1 MTQKHL
7 PKQCSPGTDRDRVAS
22 APYNFVPLPDDVITA
37 VAHADDLPDHD
48 CYLPGRHPGYFQVTL
63 TTKSP
68 LYIRCPLSLEEFL
81 QQERKKDEDK
91 PFKQQVKNTPHFF
104 YTRDP
109 DKPVIPGSSLR
120 GMLRSLVEIVGY
132 GKMQWVMDK
141 QLFFRTVD
149 DTAVGRHYRGRMT
162 EKIETGFFF
171 FEPQGYIIKTCRL
184 ARVKRDKLNGHLYE
198 GEGQNKWPRWDG
210 QPPCQWARVWVLLAG
225 DGKNI
230 KELSYSSCPEW
241 KEGVL
246 VITGN
251 VPKKKKEFVF
261 LLPNADSEE
270 IVVPEDILER
280 FHDDDQI
287 TQWQEKAFTKDKPD
301 RNCRERNGMLRRK
314 PFKPG
319 DPVFFLREEGKLT
332 FLGRAQ
338 MFRLPYKN
346 GPLDLIPDWLR
357 RPEYI
362 DFADAIFGFTRTNQ
376 ELGDM
381 LERKVVAAKPRQGEK
396 GRAYGSRVFVTDAAL
411 LKGQADIWLS
421 DDPIVPKILASPKPT
436 AFQHYLVQTSDNKTE
451 LKHYGSKTPRDTVI
465 RGHKCYWHQGL
476 SPERGLAIEQIRAA
490 IAEKQEILIKIKE
503 QEEQGKPEKQHTQF
517 KPVKPGVKFQF
528 RLYFENLSD
537 EELGALCWVLNPLGD
552 ASKDY
557 CHHLG
562 MGKPLGMGAVKLE
575 AALYR
580 TDRAKR
586 YSALF
591 DGDGW
596 QEGLCGDPKHLDDS
610 ETLIQ
615 LTCCFEEYVLG
626 DLDLSGRCKHLSEL
640 ERIAMLLKIMEW
652 PGYPA
657 ASGEALFLR
666 NENRPNTRYMTIQP
680 NEYTNRP
687 VLPDPSAFGSLSGN
701 TRPSPAQ
708 KTATSSPSEKKAEGA
723 LFTIDHESVLKAIT
737 SLRGPGEVS
746 RLASIVNS
754 IDELGDTPARIECAA
769 TLRQWL
775 IENKLW
781 DKESHASS
789 PWCKRIEQLLR

>member
-22 APYNFVPLPDDVITA
+22 APYNFVPLPNDVITA

-48 CYLPGRHPGYFQVTL
+48 CYLPGRHTGYFQVTL

-81 QQERKKDEDK
+81 QQERKEDEDK

-132 GKMQWVMDK
+132 GKMQWVTDAIKIYYRAVAAPKDDPLGIPYKNIIGNFGKNVRAGYLTSKGNEWYIKPSKKPTNMGWPEQGAYLKVKDSDIPEGAIPGFLRFNSPKYKPQYHAVSFEVEEHKGKKGNFIRIKRIGAPEVGYK
-141 QLFFRTVD
+141 QRGFIVCSGNMLETADTKDRSPRSRYALVLEEDPKAKLLKISSNAVTDYVEALTPFQTEPPFDSGKGCLINGCPVFYIERDGEVLFF
-149 DTAVGRHYRGRMT
+149 
-162 EKIETGFFF
+162 
-171 FEPQGYIIKTCRL
+171 
-184 ARVKRDKLNGHLYE
+184 GH
-198 GEGQNKWPRWDG
+198 
-210 QPPCQWARVWVLLAG
+210 
-225 DGKNI
+225 
-230 KELSYSSCPEW
+230 CP
-241 KEGVL
+241 
-246 VITGN
+246 N
-251 VPKKKKEFVF
+251 
-261 LLPNADSEE
+261 
-270 IVVPEDILER
+270 
-280 FHDDDQI
+280 
-287 TQWQEKAFTKDKPD
+287 
-301 RNCRERNGMLRRK
+301 
-314 PFKPG
+314 
-319 DPVFFLREEGKLT
+319 
-332 FLGRAQ
+332 
-338 MFRLPYKN
+338 FRLPALIEGRKKASI
-346 GPLDLIPDWLR
+346 PLDFTPFQLR
-357 RPEYI
+357 RPEDI
-362 DFADAIFGFTRTNQ
+362 DFAEGIFGFVRTDKDDI
-376 ELGDM
+376 EDM
-381 LERKVVAAKPRQGEK
+381 VKRGSITKKPRQGEK

-411 LKGQADIWLS
+411 LKGQTDIWLS

-436 AFQHYLVQTSDNKTE
+436 AFQHYLVQTNDNKDK
-451 LKHYGSKTPRDTVI
+451 LKHYGSKTPEDTVI

-687 VLPDPSAFGSLSGN
+687 VLPDPSAFGSLNGN

-708 KTATSSPSEKKAEGA
+708 KTATSSPSEGV
-723 LFTIDHESVLKAIT
+723 SVKTT
-737 SLRGPGEVS
+737 SF
-746 RLASIVNS
+746 I
-754 IDELGDTPARIECAA
+754 
-769 TLRQWL
+769 
-775 IENKLW
+775 
-781 DKESHASS
+781 SS
-789 PWCKRIEQLLR
+789 LPIRN